1 MRIAIIRVLKQL
13 EVLLWAIA
21 FALLSSTASTSNA
34 TSLACRQGIKER
46 TFIEARYTIDNRWIF
61 HQRLQSWAEQQ
72 TLSMGGVGG
81 KDPESGDVDQTDIF
95 QSRFYGVVIHARS
108 SNQSSE
114 AIIRVRNNCWAKT
127 EDWRP
132 YWQALQNQM
141 SDWGYLQTPD

>member
-1 MRIAIIRVLKQL
+1 MRIAVSRVSKQRK
-13 EVLLWAIA
+13 VLPWAMA
-21 FALLSSTASTSNA
+21 FALLGSTASTANA

-46 TFIEARYTIDNRWIF
+46 TFIEARYTIENRWIF

-72 TLSMGGVGG
+72 TLWICGVGG
-81 KDPESGDVDQTDIF
+81 KDPESGKVDQTDIF

-141 SDWGYLQTPD
+141 SGWGYLQTTD